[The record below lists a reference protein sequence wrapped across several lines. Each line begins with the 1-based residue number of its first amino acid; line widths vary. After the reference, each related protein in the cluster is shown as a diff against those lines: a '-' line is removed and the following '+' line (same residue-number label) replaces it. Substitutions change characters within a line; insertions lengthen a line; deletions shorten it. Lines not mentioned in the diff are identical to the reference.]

1 MPSPSVRVWSLAAVA
16 AVAACGERPPSLRAP
31 GVNAAVDA
39 GPDASPPSPPLP
51 AAEAPRVAPHPGQI
65 TAVVVERAGTA
76 AVTIDHLGDVRLWPS
91 LDGTQPPVA
100 LPFHGALALDVART
114 PGWLAVGAIDP
125 SGAAHLYR
133 FSAVGGL
140 IDVVDVPAVPQA
152 VGLVAVADGWLV
164 VRADQSIIRVG
175 ADGVASAPLERD
187 GHRIEAI
194 TRSASGAAYAL
205 LSRGAAD
212 QRLAVVVTVVVGRDG
227 LRWGRE
233 VALPTPPAVPAELV
247 VSPDD
252 RLVAYLTPP
261 TSTPIAAGRTSASA
275 GLLLDFEAPPPTA
288 SRTAWVRLVALAGG
302 DQTPALLV
310 DRVLDDP
317 RRLLFLA
324 PDRLALY
331 TASGDSVVTLG
342 AKPAIALADR
352 HLGVTPALGGGVL
365 VWPAANALA
374 VARGDDEPRYLGFQ
388 SAGAHAVALSPDG
401 GQALWA
407 AGPRRLVVEDLA
419 GTAAPRT
426 VPIDGVATALA
437 YLDADHALVVT
448 GSELWVFELA
458 RGAVVGRAPA
468 PSGAHGMRFHAGT
481 GWLVGNAAGGAWAL
495 RIAPGSPPT
504 LGVPAVIADG
514 SHQAWPLDAATAA
527 EPVLATVESGF
538 RVRTYRADQLA
549 PGAVAATTPTAEIAM
564 VGLIATDGTRLDR
577 DGAVIPRR
585 PLAASPPPA
594 GPAASRPGPRLR
606 PPSDLAAPPSF
617 RPGAA
622 RLFALPG
629 TDDLVVVDPAGGVS
643 RRARDGAVAWTAD
656 LRGGA
661 SDGSVSAD
669 GRRLAL
675 AGLLGGLVL
684 DLATG
689 EILALRCGW
698 AYGAWPTPPEAA
710 MTSVHSICE

>member
-233 VALPTPPAVPAELV
+233 VALPTPPSVPAKLA
-247 VSPDD
+247 VSPDEK
-252 RLVAYLTPP
+252 LMAYLTPP
-261 TSTPIAAGRTSASA
+261 GATPVAAARAPGA
-275 GLLLDFEAPPPTA
+275 GAELLLDFEAP
-288 SRTAWVRLVALAGG
+288 
-302 DQTPALLV
+302 
-310 DRVLDDP
+310 
-317 RRLLFLA
+317 
-324 PDRLALY
+324 
-331 TASGDSVVTLG
+331 
-342 AKPAIALADR
+342 
-352 HLGVTPALGGGVL
+352 
-365 VWPAANALA
+365 
-374 VARGDDEPRYLGFQ
+374 
-388 SAGAHAVALSPDG
+388 
-401 GQALWA
+401 
-407 AGPRRLVVEDLA
+407 
-419 GTAAPRT
+419 
-426 VPIDGVATALA
+426 
-437 YLDADHALVVT
+437 
-448 GSELWVFELA
+448 
-458 RGAVVGRAPA
+458 
-468 PSGAHGMRFHAGT
+468 
-481 GWLVGNAAGGAWAL
+481 
-495 RIAPGSPPT
+495 
-504 LGVPAVIADG
+504 
-514 SHQAWPLDAATAA
+514 
-527 EPVLATVESGF
+527 
-538 RVRTYRADQLA
+538 
-549 PGAVAATTPTAEIAM
+549 
-564 VGLIATDGTRLDR
+564 
-577 DGAVIPRR
+577 
-585 PLAASPPPA
+585 
-594 GPAASRPGPRLR
+594 
-606 PPSDLAAPPSF
+606 
-617 RPGAA
+617 
-622 RLFALPG
+622 LP
-629 TDDLVVVDPAGGVS
+629 S
-643 RRARDGAVAWTAD
+643 RRATDLGSARRAGRWSTRAW
-656 LRGGA
+656 
-661 SDGSVSAD
+661 
-669 GRRLAL
+669 
-675 AGLLGGLVL
+675 
-684 DLATG
+684 
-689 EILALRCGW
+689 RC
-698 AYGAWPTPPEAA
+698 
-710 MTSVHSICE
+710 